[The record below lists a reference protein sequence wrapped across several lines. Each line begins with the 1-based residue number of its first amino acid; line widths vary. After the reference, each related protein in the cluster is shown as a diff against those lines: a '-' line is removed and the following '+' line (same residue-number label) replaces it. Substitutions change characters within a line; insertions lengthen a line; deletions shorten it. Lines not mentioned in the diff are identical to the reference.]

1 MGSSLVSA
9 VIVHPALLVLLPL
22 RGLCCPP
29 IDLRRFEHVVGG
41 DMLASRDKKLLAMR
55 ICDGNSLLAL
65 ASLGYRDRRGG
76 LPLPNFILPK
86 LRL

>member
-1 MGSSLVSA
+1 
-9 VIVHPALLVLLPL
+9 
-22 RGLCCPP
+22 
-29 IDLRRFEHVVGG
+29 
-41 DMLASRDKKLLAMR
+41 MLASRDKKLLAMR